1 MSLILDA
8 LNRADRE
15 RNVQSN
21 ETLLREVNSASS
33 PKAYPVK
40 RWIIEALIIL
50 SIGVFALYQ
59 MRDNGSSAKT
69 SELIPTVVSSPT
81 EGNFTPETEAI
92 PTPIEVEPGQSTS
105 RIIPKHSRG
114 MAQTD
119 STITHSAN
127 PTISALYDKPAA
139 ERLTEAEIE
148 EKVIHN
154 SKPSKD
160 ESVDNTQSILESI
173 PALSQFSPQFRN
185 SIPNLEYTVH
195 VYSEKA
201 GFVILNGKKYQ
212 TGNRLNADL
221 RVVAILKES
230 VVLDFRGKQFRLLA
244 LNSWVNYR

>member
-21 ETLLREVNSASS
+21 DTLLTEVNSASS
-33 PKAYPVK
+33 PKVYPVK
-40 RWIIEALIIL
+40 RWTIEALIIIA
-50 SIGVFALYQ
+50 IGVFALYQ
-59 MRDNGSSAKT
+59 MRDNSSSTKT
-69 SELIPTVVSSPT
+69 SELVPNVVSSPP
-81 EGNFTPETEAI
+81 EENFMPKPKVVPAS
-92 PTPIEVEPGQSTS
+92 IEVEPRQSTS
-105 RIIPKHSRG
+105 RTAPKHTRG
-114 MAQTD
+114 ITQTD

-139 ERLTEAEIE
+139 ERLGEAVVK
-148 EKVIHN
+148 EKIIQD
-154 SKPSKD
+154 SKPSAD
-160 ESVDNTQSILESI
+160 EFVDNTQSILESI
-173 PALSQFSPQFRN
+173 SALSQFSPKFRN

-201 GFVILNGKKYQ
+201 GFVILNGRKYQ
-212 TGNRLNADL
+212 TGNRVNADL